1 MLTDPEIS
9 VKVSA
14 YKEVPKAL
22 KISHYGVP
30 SGARLCSRL
39 SIPLFPV
46 AYCSY
51 VNPIKVFQNTIAL
64 RRRYP

>member
-14 YKEVPKAL
+14 YKEVPRAL
-22 KISHYGVP
+22 NVVIMECHRQLG
-30 SGARLCSRL
+30 LCSRL
-39 SIPLFPV
+39 SIPLCPV

-51 VNPIKVFQNTIAL
+51 VNPIKIFPKPIKVFQIH
-64 RRRYP
+64 